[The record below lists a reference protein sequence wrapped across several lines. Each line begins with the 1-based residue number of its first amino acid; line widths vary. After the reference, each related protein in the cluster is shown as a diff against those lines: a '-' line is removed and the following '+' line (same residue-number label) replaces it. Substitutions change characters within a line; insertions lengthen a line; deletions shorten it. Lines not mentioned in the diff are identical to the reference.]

1 MSQGKIIGK
10 DGMSDDSQNQNNVDT
25 TSSLNKDGGTRNPFL
40 SSWSSSLP
48 TNATSL
54 VAMSPRS
61 EQINLIRP
69 VPAQAQAPVS
79 VSVTTIIPNSDNF
92 NSSGVIDSG
101 CWPKIL
107 DDDAA
112 IENEILRP
120 LPTDHDDILAKVK
133 GTGKIAVRS
142 VTWNQQAQALPPVEE
157 LTSYLFPRE
166 YFHIVA
172 VGTQECE
179 NSITKSIIN
188 PYKEKWERICGEAL
202 GVDYILV
209 RGHSLQASH
218 LALFVHK
225 AIVNL
230 VSNVQSHAVA
240 TGICDTLGNKG
251 GIGISVVIGKTSY
264 CFLTAHLAA
273 HQNQLVRRTN
283 EFSKIS
289 REISRALGKIN
300 VYKDGTNHTKESI
313 ESIHDDEVEGGCFE
327 DNCIVLGNGK
337 QKSSPCIKTMNSCF
351 CPTCPNSLR
360 RSCCCSNVQGEKYN
374 PLPHAFDHVIWAGDL
389 NFRING
395 TREVVDSLLFHHR
408 HDVLIAYDQMNML
421 LQFETAFAG
430 FEEGP
435 ITFRPTYKFDKGTD
449 TYDTSPKRRIP
460 AWTDRI
466 LYKSS
471 PRIEL
476 LSYCSSTG
484 VRTSDH
490 RPVYAS
496 FQTSI
501 EIDSNCLDGTINRRL
516 LRSESKSEVCVI
528 S

>member
-1 MSQGKIIGK
+1 MHFQFHPS
-10 DGMSDDSQNQNNVDT
+10 
-25 TSSLNKDGGTRNPFL
+25 
-40 SSWSSSLP
+40 
-48 TNATSL
+48 
-54 VAMSPRS
+54 RS
-61 EQINLIRP
+61 FR
-69 VPAQAQAPVS
+69 
-79 VSVTTIIPNSDNF
+79 
-92 NSSGVIDSG
+92 
-101 CWPKIL
+101 
-107 DDDAA
+107 
-112 IENEILRP
+112 
-120 LPTDHDDILAKVK
+120 
-133 GTGKIAVRS
+133 
-142 VTWNQQAQALPPVEE
+142 
-157 LTSYLFPRE
+157 
-166 YFHIVA
+166 
-172 VGTQECE
+172 
-179 NSITKSIIN
+179 
-188 PYKEKWERICGEAL
+188 
-202 GVDYILV
+202 
-209 RGHSLQASH
+209 
-218 LALFVHK
+218 ALFVHK
-225 AIVNL
+225 AILKL

-251 GIGISVVIGKTSY
+251 GIGISIEIGKTSY

-289 REISRALGKIN
+289 REMSRALGEIAI
-300 VYKDGTNHTKESI
+300 YKETCTNHTTESS
-313 ESIHDDEVEGGCFE
+313 ENMHEDEGDCFE
-327 DNCIVLGNGK
+327 DNCTEMGNEK
-337 QKSSPCIKTMNSCF
+337 QKNSPCIETMNSCF

-360 RSCCCSNVQGEKYN
+360 VCSCCCSNAQGEKYN

-395 TREVVDSLLFHHR
+395 TREVVDSLLSHHR

-435 ITFRPTYKFDKGTD
+435 LTFRPTYKFDKGTD

-471 PRIEL
+471 PSIEL
-476 LSYCSSTG
+476 LSYSSSTS

-496 FQTSI
+496 FHTSI
-501 EIDSNCLDGTINRRL
+501 EIDSDFIDGAIDRRL